1 MQKSRKRQN
10 KKKKVV
16 KKVPPKEEYLFTY
29 NLKKRHN
36 TKDLM
41 SDLISIEKE
50 IGLDV
55 KNPED

>member
-1 MQKSRKRQN
+1 MQKSRKRQI

-16 KKVPPKEEYLFTY
+16 KKAPPKEEYLFTY